1 MGKKK
6 QIIIENLEIK
16 DAGAEGVSVGRHQ
29 DTVVFVPYAVP
40 GDVVDVKAM
49 KKRSYYHAQ
58 LMKIKVPSPHRVE
71 PPCRHFGYCG
81 GCKWQQMDYTTQ
93 LQYKQKQIVVQFYS
107 HR

>member
-40 GDVVDVKAM
+40 EIGRRESHE
-49 KKRSYYHAQ
+49 KRSYYHAQ
-58 LMKIKVPSPHRVE
+58 LMKIKVPSPIGWNSLPAFRLL
-71 PPCRHFGYCG
+71 RRM
-81 GCKWQQMDYTTQ
+81 QMATNGLHNTTAIQ
-93 LQYKQKQIVVQFYS
+93 TETNC
-107 HR
+107 